1 MSTLQEHLALIREN
15 WDRHDKYFE
24 FMCWN
29 LVRGHAA
36 ARGALAGINAAV
48 VGVLAAALYH
58 PIGVSAIDDPPSIDI
73 RPLLSFGY
81 GHNGVSKARL
91 SW

>member
-29 LVRGHAA
+29 LVRGHMEELE
-36 ARGALAGINAAV
+36 ALAGMNP
-48 VGVLAAALYH
+48 H
-58 PIGVSAIDDPPSIDI
+58 PDPPAPSPKEINRDD
-73 RPLLSFGY
+73 
-81 GHNGVSKARL
+81 
-91 SW
+91 

>member
-29 LVRGHAA
+29 LVRGHMEELE
-36 ARGALAGINAAV
+36 ALAGMN
-48 VGVLAAALYH
+48 
-58 PIGVSAIDDPPSIDI
+58 
-73 RPLLSFGY
+73 PLPQGDKP
-81 GHNGVSKARL
+81 G
-91 SW
+91 